1 MAHITDVPEEVLIMI
16 VKMLDLPDQQN
27 LYNTSQYFRYL
38 LPNCGITKCTMSM
51 NKMATMNT
59 LKTNIFKSISANL
72 LELNMQ
78 GVPDLKSVKLVLPA
92 FKRLKRLK
100 TLDISYTNLNIPD
113 LEEIV
118 KVCPSLKNIAVNF
131 VFGRSPII
139 KIDEKSF
146 MEYQQ
151 LFNQFENIHFVG
163 SLTNLLLSRTVV
175 YMLEKAK
182 LDTLKLSAVEFDHMN
197 TALVD
202 RFTPCVAPSFNHLS
216 LFLVDWRAKRT
227 YDFLRNFPIIA
238 ALDLKDYEFFVISTV
253 HIHDV
258 TVCASPKLCAFFTK
272 HFNVK
277 VESVTDHTRNLVGN
291 VALMMWKRETT
302 QFDDIFFNRLYKRV
316 KPYFPFYYKEPSQ
329 AICPPDYDWI
339 FTEPTPCLIDM
350 GESSAKEGKRRKTLV
365 PTVVLDYDHVLLQKS
380 KTQLSIAFKFQTLSV
395 ILLPTYADYF
405 QKITFFSISGGAV
418 NYHSEFFSI
427 LFQNFYNLVTLSV
440 ECPNLASRGYYHAI
454 CRAIKSSKSLKNL
467 RIVDKGMDFKI
478 IFDSLSEC
486 KTLENINLADLK
498 QWDHNKIADPDNLVR
513 SCTNL
518 NSIFIEAL
526 FAQTSLKKQ
535 IQLFNKARQTRKR
548 PHLKVVVN
556 FEVHPFP
563 FKYNYDP
570 FLEVFQL
577 NPIKPT

>member
-1 MAHITDVPEEVLIMI
+1 MAHITDVPEEILFMI
-16 VKMLDLPDQQN
+16 VKLLDLPAQQN

-38 LPNCGITKCTMSM
+38 LSNCGISQCSMSM
-51 NKMATMNT
+51 NKMATVNV
-59 LKTNIFKSISANL
+59 LKRNFFKTISANL

-78 GVPDLKSVKLVLPA
+78 GVPDLNSIKLILPA

-113 LEEIV
+113 LLEIV
-118 KVCPSLKNIAVNF
+118 KVCPSLKDVTVNF

-139 KIDEKSF
+139 RIDEKTLT
-146 MEYQQ
+146 EYQD
-151 LFNQFENIHFVG
+151 LFSHFENVHFVG
-163 SLTNLLLSRTVV
+163 SLTNLLLSRTVA

-182 LDTLKLSAVEFDHMN
+182 LDTIKLSAVEFDHMN
-197 TALVD
+197 TSLVE
-202 RFTPCVAPSFNHLS
+202 RFTACVGPSFNHLA

-227 YDFLRNFPIIA
+227 YDFLRNFPVIA

-258 TVCASPKLCAFFTK
+258 SVSASPKLCEFFTK

-277 VESVTDHTRNLVGN
+277 VETVTDYTRNLVGN
-291 VALMMWKRETT
+291 VALMIWKRETT
-302 QFDDIFFNRLYKRV
+302 EFDDIFFNRLYKRV
-316 KPYFPFYYKEPSQ
+316 KPFFPFYYKEPSQ
-329 AICPPDYDWI
+329 AICPPNYDWI

-350 GESSAKEGKRRKTLV
+350 GEPSSKEGKRRKTLV
-365 PTVVLDYDHVLLQKS
+365 PTVVLDFDHVLLHKS
-380 KTQLSIAFKFQTLSV
+380 KAQLSIAFKFQTLSA

-427 LFQNFYNLVTLSV
+427 LFQNFYNLATLSV

-454 CRAIKSSKSLKNL
+454 CRAIKTSKSLKNL
-467 RIVDKGMDFKI
+467 RIVDKGMDFKT

-486 KTLENINLADLK
+486 KTLENINLVDLK
-498 QWDHNKIADPDNLVR
+498 QWDHNKIADPDNLVKC
-513 SCTNL
+513 CTKL

-526 FAQTSLKKQ
+526 FDATSLKKQ
-535 IQLFNKARQTRKR
+535 LQLFNKARSTRKR
-548 PHLKVVVN
+548 PHLKVAVN
-556 FEVHPFP
+556 FEVQPFP
-563 FKYNYDP
+563 FKYNFDP
-570 FLEVFQL
+570 FLEVFQI

>member
-1 MAHITDVPEEVLIMI
+1 MISTTMAHITDVPEEVLIMI

-350 GESSAKEGKRRKTLV
+350 GESSAKEGKRRKTYLQIFNGDYSDSCHEFVSKSDNGINGGSLV
-365 PTVVLDYDHVLLQKS
+365 GVGADQSNEKKNEDMYRTRGTLATSSDPALGLNTRRSSRNSEYLEQKKRDYSDTRNDERHALKKIENQIQTPHVSSLLLQ
-380 KTQLSIAFKFQTLSV
+380 
-395 ILLPTYADYF
+395 DY
-405 QKITFFSISGGAV
+405 G
-418 NYHSEFFSI
+418 
-427 LFQNFYNLVTLSV
+427 L
-440 ECPNLASRGYYHAI
+440 
-454 CRAIKSSKSLKNL
+454 
-467 RIVDKGMDFKI
+467 
-478 IFDSLSEC
+478 
-486 KTLENINLADLK
+486 
-498 QWDHNKIADPDNLVR
+498 
-513 SCTNL
+513 
-518 NSIFIEAL
+518 
-526 FAQTSLKKQ
+526 
-535 IQLFNKARQTRKR
+535 
-548 PHLKVVVN
+548 
-556 FEVHPFP
+556 
-563 FKYNYDP
+563 
-570 FLEVFQL
+570 
-577 NPIKPT
+577 